1 MDDDTEV
8 RDQTVE
14 DKAEDLELQ
23 DEAATSAE
31 ARSCGSG
38 GKRSKAKAGTSSRRL
53 GVPGRPPGSLGVV
66 ETWSVET
73 PCRDR

>member
-23 DEAATSAE
+23 DEAADHVGG
-31 ARSCGSG
+31 GSELWKWRKEIQGEG
-38 GKRSKAKAGTSSRRL
+38 GNLK
-53 GVPGRPPGSLGVV
+53 
-66 ETWSVET
+66 
-73 PCRDR
+73 